1 MIRQLFAAL
10 AVLYLPFLSSFQLTL
25 QKPTRPEAPW
35 FPGAALWIQTKEGA
49 ICSGLACG
57 RLWSRQ
63 SSGSRVWASLGKS
76 CGPTSFSG
84 NSAFSRAGSLQAMIS
99 ATTVEGGKILQRL
112 MYEHACQSAN
122 SGYKAVR
129 RPQQSGPQAPAFLW
143 KSFQKPSCGKFVF
156 SWWKS

>member
-1 MIRQLFAAL
+1 MITSAL
-10 AVLYLPFLSSFQLTL
+10 RSACSPVSSFSFILSAHPAEAYTTGSPLVPGGRSVDSDEGGSHLLGAGLWETVEQTVFRL
-25 QKPTRPEAPW
+25 Q
-35 FPGAALWIQTKEGA
+35 
-49 ICSGLACG
+49 
-57 RLWSRQ
+57 
-63 SSGSRVWASLGKS
+63 SLGKS

-84 NSAFSRAGSLQAMIS
+84 NSAFSGAGSLQAMIS